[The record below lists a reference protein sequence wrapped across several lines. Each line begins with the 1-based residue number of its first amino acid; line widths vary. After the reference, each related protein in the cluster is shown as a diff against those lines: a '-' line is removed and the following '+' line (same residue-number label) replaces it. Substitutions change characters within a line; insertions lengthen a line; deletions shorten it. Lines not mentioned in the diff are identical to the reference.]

1 MTSSHLFHPFG
12 LTCRAGVSHD
22 GGMTLDQ
29 QIEVARA
36 ALQDLSSDEA
46 ELTRLEAEKV
56 GELAALRA
64 AGSRD
69 FTGLAELEGK
79 RTALASMLVEQ
90 RGHVAQA
97 AAQLGSLEVQR
108 ARATAL
114 VTLREQVDALAAR
127 RAEVDLL
134 LLELHTF
141 LVSHLDRVTA
151 ARTLW
156 GEELA
161 AAQGYA
167 AEVFGLLP
175 PTQVRTGQDVHAQAQ
190 QQGWAEAFA
199 EIGEGA
205 CAALVSS
212 PLSHSMPGLLE
223 PYSSPIMAEYPEPLN
238 LVGLVNFP
246 LRRFLDRPVMLTLAA
261 ALATADQRAPHG
273 FRGGER

>member
-1 MTSSHLFHPFG
+1 
-12 LTCRAGVSHD
+12 
-22 GGMTLDQ
+22 MTLDQ
-29 QIEVARA
+29 QIEAARA

-46 ELTRLEAEKV
+46 ELTRLEAEQA

-64 AGSRD
+64 GGSRD
-69 FTGLAELEGK
+69 FAGLAELEGK
-79 RTALASMLVEQ
+79 RAALASMLAEQ

-108 ARATAL
+108 ARAAAL
-114 VTLREQVDALAAR
+114 VTLREQVAALTAR
-127 RAEVDLL
+127 RAEVDTL

-141 LVSHLDRVTA
+141 LVSHLDRVAA

-156 GEELA
+156 GEEFA

-167 AEVFGLLP
+167 AEVFGLRP
-175 PTQVRTGQDVHAQAQ
+175 PAEVGRGQDVRAQAQ
-190 QQGWAEAFA
+190 QQGWVEAFA

-205 CAALVSS
+205 RAALVSS
-212 PLSHSMPGLLE
+212 PLSRSTPGLLE
-223 PYSSPIMAEYPEPLN
+223 PYPSPIMAEYSEPLD

-246 LRRFLDRPVMLTLAA
+246 LRRFLDRPVMLILAA

-273 FRGGER
+273 LRGGEQ